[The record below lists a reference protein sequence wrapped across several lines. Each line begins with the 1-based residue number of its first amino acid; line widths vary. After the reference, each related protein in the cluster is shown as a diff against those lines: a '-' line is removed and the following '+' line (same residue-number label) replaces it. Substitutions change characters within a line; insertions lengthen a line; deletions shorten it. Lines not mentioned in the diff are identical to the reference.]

1 MKTPNKHQN
10 ICFTLITSAAV
21 GIASFATPANAKDE
35 KLPLILMPSS
45 PWNLDYADDSC
56 RLARI
61 FGEGDDKVAF
71 YIERYEPGDRFFLMV
86 AGGPLDGSSRTNARF
101 GFGPNGKERE
111 GTGEM
116 GSFGA
121 YAPALFES
129 NMALMPLSD
138 DNDDYNALTS
148 FDAEKTAADTDVLGQ
163 ELSAAQEANIEW
175 LEVQRRSKQP
185 VRLALGP
192 MGEPMAAM
200 RTCTQQL
207 LTDWGID
214 VEAHKGLTRRATPTR
229 NPGRWMSSSDYPTGL
244 LRKGMQGLVQVRLS
258 VGTDG
263 KPTQCHIQKSTRP
276 QGFDDAVCDALMRK
290 ARFDPALD
298 KDGKPLASY
307 WRTSVRFDI
316 PR

>member
-1 MKTPNKHQN
+1 MPAAFR
-10 ICFTLITSAAV
+10 ISASVVAAV
-21 GIASFATPANAKDE
+21 TLACSHNIAFAKDDE
-35 KLPLILMPSS
+35 APLVLEPSS
-45 PWNLDYADDSC
+45 HWNLDYADDSC

-86 AGGPLDGSSRTNARF
+86 AGEPLNGSTRANAKF
-101 GFGPNGKERE
+101 SFGPNGKERE

-116 GSFGA
+116 GAFGA

-138 DNDDYNALTS
+138 DNEDYNALKS
-148 FDAEKTAADTDVLGQ
+148 FDAEEIAADTDVLGQ
-163 ELSAAQEANIEW
+163 ELSSAQEASIEW
-175 LEVQRRSKQP
+175 LDIQRRSKRA
-185 VRLALGP
+185 VRLALGS
-192 MGEPMAAM
+192 MGEPMNAM
-200 RTCTQQL
+200 RTCSQQL

-214 VEAHKGLTRRATPTR
+214 VDAHKGLTRRVTPTR
-229 NPGRWMSSSDYPTGL
+229 NPGRWMSPSDYPTGL
-244 LRKGMQGLVQVRLS
+244 LRKGMQGLVQVRIS